1 MTFLKSNTK
10 THTAHFIYLIKYSF
24 KKIERRVGRLEQSP
38 NAKRQ
43 KKMHYSGEFP
53 FERSLGSSTS
63 LDCSLAGILMTVC
76 SLCFHFLEQGVSTSL
91 LHDIRVV
98 SVANNETRQISS
110 KSLVY
115 RPQLESI

>member
-43 KKMHYSGEFP
+43 KK
-53 FERSLGSSTS
+53 
-63 LDCSLAGILMTVC
+63 CIIQAN
-76 SLCFHFLEQGVSTSL
+76 FHSREVW
-91 LHDIRVV
+91 
-98 SVANNETRQISS
+98 VALR
-110 KSLVY
+110 
-115 RPQLESI
+115 R